1 MSQIISSK
9 QLVESLK
16 QQAQE
21 KVKFIEDHL
30 GITPCLKILM
40 AGNNPASISYVTK
53 KAELAKACGMT
64 SEIVHLD
71 ENKFLEY
78 DRITTECNNST
89 EINGF
94 MLQLPYPN
102 KLKEMNETLHHGFN
116 IHSDKDV
123 DCLEEKTYAQMLAC
137 DDEAFI
143 PCTPLGVLRYLE
155 YLDVAIEGTHFAII
169 GRSRL
174 VGKPLA
180 DLILAKGGT
189 ITICHSKTKDLKKAI
204 AGADVVISVVG
215 HYGLLNEENILPHH
229 ILIDVGINQ
238 VDGKLK
244 GDATAKSQEIAKI
257 ATPVPGGVGPLTVM
271 SLITNTIDACYMQNA
286 LKRPV
291 WKVK

>member
-9 QLVESLK
+9 QLVEKLK
-16 QQAQE
+16 EQAVE
-21 KVKFIEDHL
+21 KVEFIERQL

-53 KAELAKACGMT
+53 KVELAKACGMI
-64 SEIVHLD
+64 SEIVYLD

-78 DRITTECNNST
+78 DRITTEMNQSS

-94 MLQLPYPN
+94 MLQLPYPEKLLELN
-102 KLKEMNETLHHGFN
+102 DTLKEGFN
-116 IHSDKDV
+116 INTAKDV
-123 DCLEEKTYAQMLAC
+123 DCLEEETYVKMLAGE
-137 DDEAFI
+137 DDAFV

-155 YLDVAIEGTHFAII
+155 HLDIDIEGTHFAII

-189 ITICHSKTKDLKKAI
+189 LTVCHSKTKDLKRAI

-215 HYGLLNEENILPHH
+215 NYGLLNEDNVLPHH
-229 ILIDVGINQ
+229 VLIDVGINK
-238 VDGKLK
+238 VDGKLE
-244 GDATAKSQEIAKI
+244 GDATQQARELAKI

-271 SLITNTIDACYMQNA
+271 SLITNAIDACYIQNG
-286 LKRPV
+286 LKRPE
-291 WKVK
+291 WQVK